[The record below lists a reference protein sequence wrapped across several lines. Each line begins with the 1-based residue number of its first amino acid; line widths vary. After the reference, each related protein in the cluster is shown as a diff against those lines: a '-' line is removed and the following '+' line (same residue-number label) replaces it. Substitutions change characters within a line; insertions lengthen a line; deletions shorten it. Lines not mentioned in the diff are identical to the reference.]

1 MRQVPSSVRRC
12 SDLEIAAPSGWAGR
26 LAHAASA
33 INDVQRPFLDIE
45 RGLFHGFAQ
54 SRVRMTGAPDIFGA
68 ASGFSDG
75 NGLRNQS
82 ADGVLQDV
90 RCDAGTS
97 AMAYV
102 IHVWYWLALRPRQVT
117 WQTGSQMS
125 IGGFFRAKLPA
136 PSAAVSPAL
145 APIPAMCAA
154 KFSIAS
160 QPWIEKA
167 YFSFATRRVRP
178 RFRFRKP
185 DIV

>member
-1 MRQVPSSVRRC
+1 
-12 SDLEIAAPSGWAGR
+12 
-26 LAHAASA
+26 
-33 INDVQRPFLDIE
+33 
-45 RGLFHGFAQ
+45 
-54 SRVRMTGAPDIFGA
+54 MTGAPDICGA

-102 IHVWYWLALRPRQVT
+102 IHVWHWLALRPRHVT
-117 WQTGSQMS
+117 WQTGSRLS

-160 QPWIEKA
+160 QLWIEKA
-167 YFSFATRRVRP
+167 YFSFAMRRVRP
-178 RFRFRKP
+178 RFPLSEARYRLVGRLIRHYSNVRRKRGIRESRITSP
-185 DIV
+185 AHLTRCRCHGGPVALRGTGDRCPLLRCISD